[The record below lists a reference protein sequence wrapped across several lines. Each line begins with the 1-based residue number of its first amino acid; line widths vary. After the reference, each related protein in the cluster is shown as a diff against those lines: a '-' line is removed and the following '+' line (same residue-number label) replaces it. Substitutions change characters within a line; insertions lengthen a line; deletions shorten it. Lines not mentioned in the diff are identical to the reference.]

1 MLTTVAG
8 VTDTSTA
15 SSSGL
20 SETLALVHGP
30 VRRLFAATL
39 INAVGNGLTLTL
51 FVVYL
56 TKVRQIPISQT
67 TLLLSWMAIV
77 GLLVAPAV
85 GTLTDRV
92 GPRKM
97 LMGCSLGMAA
107 AVASYAQVRTL
118 RDAFLACTIS
128 ALAGSG
134 LWGPNSTMLAQ
145 LVPAESR
152 QRAFGLSFML
162 LNFGIGV
169 GGLIST
175 TIVDISHPTS
185 FETLY
190 RIDALS
196 FLGIFAI
203 QLTLRG
209 FGGPSPVVE
218 REDGARRGWDV
229 VIKDRVLLRYCATAL
244 LLMVCGYGSIDVGL
258 SYFAVTEVGLSVN
271 RMGIV
276 LFVNTAAI
284 VLAQLMVLRRI
295 DGRSRTRLLA
305 GVGLLWALSWMTN
318 GLAVLPGPTLALVLL
333 CVGQIFFAIGE
344 TVWAPVAPAI
354 VNDLA
359 ADDVRGR
366 YNAAQSLLWTLAG
379 TISPMVAGLFLQRG
393 AGLTWVTLLILGCC
407 AAAVAFLMLHRR
419 VSAHVDGRE
428 PAQASS

>member
-1 MLTTVAG
+1 M
-8 VTDTSTA
+8 TDTPT
-15 SSSGL
+15 SSGTGL
-20 SETLALVHGP
+20 SETLSLIHGP

-39 INAVGNGLTLTL
+39 INSIGTGLTLTL

-56 TKVRQIPISQT
+56 TQVRNIPISQA

-77 GLLVAPAV
+77 GLLVTPLV
-85 GTLTDRV
+85 GTLTDRF
-92 GPRKM
+92 GPRSI
-97 LMGCSLGMAA
+97 LMWCSLGMAA
-107 AVASYAQVRTL
+107 AVASYAHVRTV
-118 RDAFLACTIS
+118 RDAFLACTIA

-134 LWGPNSTMLAQ
+134 LWGPNNTMLAQ
-145 LVPAESR
+145 LITPER
-152 QRAFGLSFML
+152 MQRAFGLNFML

-169 GGLIST
+169 GGLVST
-175 TIVDISHPTS
+175 TIVDISHPSS
-185 FETLY
+185 FEMLY

-203 QLTLRG
+203 QLTLRSH
-209 FGGPSPVVE
+209 GGPSPAAE
-218 REDGARRGWDV
+218 GDDGARRGWDV
-229 VIKDRVLLRYCATAL
+229 VLKDRVLLRFCASAL

-284 VLAQLMVLRRI
+284 VLAQLTVLRRI

-305 GVGLLWALSWMTN
+305 AVGVLWALSWVTN
-318 GLAVLPGPTLALVLL
+318 GVAVLPGQTLALVLL
-333 CVGQIFFAIGE
+333 CLGQVLFAIGE

-366 YNAAQSLLWTLAG
+366 YNAASSLLWTLAG

-393 AGLTWVTLLILGCC
+393 AGLTWVATLIIGCC
-407 AAAVAFLMLHRR
+407 VAAVAFLMLHRR
-419 VSAHVDGRE
+419 VSAHVDGRVLSE
-428 PAQASS
+428 TSSKTGRVA

>member
-1 MLTTVAG
+1 MSDSAATTRA
-8 VTDTSTA
+8 
-15 SSSGL
+15 GL
-20 SETLALVHGP
+20 SDALVLVRGP

-39 INAVGNGLTLTL
+39 VNAIGNGLTLTL

-56 TKVRQIPISQT
+56 TQVRNIPIARA
-67 TLLLSWMAIV
+67 TLLLSWMAIL

-85 GTLTDRV
+85 GTLTDRF
-92 GPRKM
+92 GPRRV
-97 LMGCSLGMAA
+97 LMVCSVAMAA
-107 AVASYAQVRTL
+107 AISSYASVRTL
-118 RDAFLACTIS
+118 RDAFLACTLS
-128 ALAGSG
+128 ALASSG

-145 LVPAESR
+145 LVAPEQR

-175 TIVDISHPTS
+175 TIVDTSSAAS
-185 FETLY
+185 FEMLY

-196 FLGIFAI
+196 FLGIFVI

-209 FGGPSPVVE
+209 FGGPSPVA
-218 REDGARRGWDV
+218 DGGDGPRRGWGV
-229 VIKDRVLLRYCATAL
+229 VLKDKVLLRYCASAL

-258 SYFAVTEVGLSVN
+258 SYFAVTEIGLSVN
-271 RMGIV
+271 RLGIV
-276 LFVNTAAI
+276 LFVNTASI

-305 GVGLLWALSWMTN
+305 VVGLLWALSWVTN
-318 GLAVLPGPTLALVLL
+318 GLAVVPGPTLALLLL
-333 CVGQIFFAIGE
+333 CVGQVFFAIGE

-393 AGLTWVTLLILGCC
+393 AGVTWVAALIFGCC
-407 AAAVAFLMLHRR
+407 AAAAAFLLLHRR
-419 VSAHVDGRE
+419 VSAHVDGRA
-428 PAQASS
+428 PAAGAY